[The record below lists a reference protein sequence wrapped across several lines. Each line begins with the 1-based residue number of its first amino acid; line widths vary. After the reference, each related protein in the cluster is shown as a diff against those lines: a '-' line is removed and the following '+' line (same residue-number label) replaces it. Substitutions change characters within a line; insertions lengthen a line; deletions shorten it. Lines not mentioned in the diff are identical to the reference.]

1 MKCFD
6 FPLERVRRWRAE
18 QAELEELKL
27 EQLAAELNR
36 IRQEKRSVENDRLRS
51 EQEILAQK
59 AIRAEDLRYLEDYRA
74 FTRNKIRDTEARERK
89 VEATILEQRRRV
101 TEARRRAE
109 LIERLKRK
117 ALDEWET
124 ANDREQEALAAELYL
139 AKLTRRR

>member
-1 MKCFD
+1 MKRFD

-59 AIRAEDLRYLEDYRA
+59 AIRAEDLRCLEDYRV

-89 VEATILEQRRRV
+89 VEAIILEQRRRV

-117 ALDEWET
+117 ALDDWET